1 MQPPK
6 TSRGTG
12 IPSFGLAVILS
23 ATLFMVGAAEHEKL
37 RSVSDGVEQRI
48 VYATNGS
55 DVTVHRTSD
64 EVSDLR
70 VDVMDEVG
78 LIAAR
83 WTESGKTGLR
93 QMVSISR
100 SGGLDWSRPQAL
112 GFDIALR
119 AGRFDPQ
126 RRVPAVQGE
135 LAARDSNRI
144 FIVQFETMS
153 LAPLRQRLQ
162 KLGAELLVPVPEHAY
177 LVRMAADQAALLQQE
192 SFVRWVGPFHPA

>member
-12 IPSFGLAVILS
+12 ISSFGLAVILS

-37 RSVSDGVEQRI
+37 RSVGDGVEQRI

-55 DVTVHRTSD
+55 DVTVHHTSD

-112 GFDIALR
+112 ATST
-119 AGRFDPQ
+119 PQ
-126 RRVPAVQGE
+126 R
-135 LAARDSNRI
+135 
-144 FIVQFETMS
+144 
-153 LAPLRQRLQ
+153 
-162 KLGAELLVPVPEHAY
+162 
-177 LVRMAADQAALLQQE
+177 ALPSSDRENLTH
-192 SFVRWVGPFHPA
+192 WVVTLW